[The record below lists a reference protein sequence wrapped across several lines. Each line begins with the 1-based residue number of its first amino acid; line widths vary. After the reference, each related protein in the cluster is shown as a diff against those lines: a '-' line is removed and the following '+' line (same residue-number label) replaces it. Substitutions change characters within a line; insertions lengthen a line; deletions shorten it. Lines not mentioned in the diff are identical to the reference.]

1 MAIEITSDSI
11 VKVLVR
17 RGTDSERQL
26 TTLTEG
32 ELGYCIDTQR
42 LFIGDGITLG
52 GIVAGNKFLGFA
64 SDRNAYSTISQSGD
78 MIYQTAGTTVA
89 ETLYAYDKVNNIWR
103 DIHPKPYRGDNGI
116 YSLEKSAAGTWR
128 TTSDFVGGT
137 SIAGIP
143 HSGLTLSYDGDS
155 LNSITNVYNRIDF
168 DSRYISLCA
177 AYTSFYLGNINSKF
191 VTNNLDA
198 TLNVDKNIYINED
211 ASNPYQLKLFAKDPA
226 GSSSSLLQSIS
237 GDFNVKG
244 NLSVGLFS
252 NNYKG
257 LEIRNSGS
265 LITTTVSASPGN
277 LGSYASPSFNIK
289 GVTKF
294 EKDVWF
300 DTDSDVTILGN
311 LSVFGDATYIET
323 TVTTTSA
330 LSVINKN
337 SNEVSMVVAQLN
349 SGAVPNQTIA
359 RFLEANYATPNLQI
373 KEQQFVG
380 INVPADATYIS
391 TGSNNFVVY
400 GGALFRDHPLYSLGN
415 KFTVG
420 MSNTVTLTAGNSMSL
435 ISPSVGIQGTT
446 TVTGS
451 LYVTQDVVAFSSSDE
466 RLKDNKVSIS
476 NALDKVEKLNG
487 ISFDWNEKSGR
498 SGKSYGLLAQEVEE
512 VLPHAVITR
521 EDGYKAVDY
530 EKVVPLLIEAIK
542 ELNNR
547 K

>member
-1 MAIEITSDSI
+1 MAIEITADSV

-32 ELGYCIDTQR
+32 EIGYCIDTQR
-42 LFIGDGITLG
+42 VFVGDGITLG
-52 GIVAGNKFLGFA
+52 GTVVGNKFLGLA
-64 SDRNAYSTISQSGD
+64 ADRNAYSTISQSGD
-78 MIYQTAGTTVA
+78 MIYQTAGTSVA
-89 ETLYAYDKVNNIWR
+89 ETLYAYDRVSNIWR
-103 DIHPKPYRGDNGI
+103 DIHPKPYRGNNGI
-116 YSLEKSAAGTWR
+116 FSLEKSPAGTWR

-143 HSGLTLSYDGDS
+143 HSGLTLSYDGDAI
-155 LNSITNVYNRIDF
+155 NSITGVFNRIDF
-168 DSRYISLCA
+168 DSRYLSLCA
-177 AYTSFYLGNINSKF
+177 ASTSFYFGDINSKY

-198 TLNVDKNIYINED
+198 TVNVDKNIFINED
-211 ASNPYQLKLFAKDPA
+211 SPNPYQLRFYAKDP
-226 GSSSSLLQSIS
+226 SSPSSSLLQSIS
-237 GDFNVKG
+237 GDFNLKG
-244 NLSVGLFS
+244 NLSIGLFS
-252 NNYKG
+252 DNYEG
-257 LEIRNSGS
+257 LEVRRNGT

-277 LGSYASPSFNIK
+277 FGSYASPSFNIK

-300 DTDSDVTILGN
+300 DTDADVTILGN

-359 RFLEANYATPNLQI
+359 RFLEANFATPNFQI

-380 INVPADATYIS
+380 VNVPSDATYIN

-420 MSNTVTLTAGNSMSL
+420 MSNTVTLTAGSSITL

-446 TVTGS
+446 TVTGQ
-451 LYVTQDVVAFSSSDE
+451 LNVTQDIIAFSSSDE
-466 RLKDNKVSIS
+466 RLKDNKLKIT
-476 NALDKVEKLNG
+476 NALDKVSKLNG
-487 ISFDWNEKSGR
+487 ISFDWNAKSGR
-498 SGKSYGLLAQEVEE
+498 EGKSYGLLAHEVEE
-512 VLPHAVITR
+512 VLPNAVITR

-542 ELNNR
+542 ELNN

>member
-42 LFIGDGITLG
+42 LFMGDGITLG
-52 GIVAGNKFLGFA
+52 GIVAGNKFLGLA
-64 SDRNAYSTISQSGD
+64 SDRNAYSSISQSGD
-78 MIYQTAGTTVA
+78 TIYQTAGTTVA
-89 ETLYAYDKVNNIWR
+89 ETLYAYDEVNNTWR

-137 SIAGIP
+137 SIVGIP
-143 HSGLTLSYDGDS
+143 HSGLTLSYDGDAS
-155 LNSITNVYNRIDF
+155 NSITNVYNRIDF

-177 AYTSFYLGNINSKF
+177 SYTSFYLGDINSRY

-198 TLNVDKNIYINED
+198 TLNVDRNIYINED
-211 ASNPYQLKLFAKDPA
+211 ASNPYQLRFFAKDPA
-226 GSSSSLLQSIS
+226 GSASSLLQSIS
-237 GDFNVKG
+237 GDFNMKG

-257 LEIRNSGS
+257 LEVRNSGS

-277 LGSYASPSFNIK
+277 LGSYASPAFNVK

-294 EKDVWF
+294 ERDVWF
-300 DTDSDVTILGN
+300 DTNSDVTILGN
-311 LSVFGDATYIET
+311 LSVFGDATYIESI
-323 TVTTTSA
+323 VTTTSA

-359 RFLEANYATPNLQI
+359 RFLEANYPTPNLQI
-373 KEQQFVG
+373 KEQQFIG
-380 INVPADATYIS
+380 INVPSDSTYTS
-391 TGSNNFVVY
+391 TGANNFVVY
-400 GGALFRDHPLYSLGN
+400 GSALFRDHPLLGN

-420 MSNTVTLTAGNSMSL
+420 VSNTVTLTAGNSMSL
-435 ISPSVGIQGTT
+435 ISPTVGIQGTT
-446 TVTGS
+446 TVTGQ
-451 LYVTQDVVAFSSSDE
+451 LNVTQDIIAFSLSDE
-466 RLKDNKVSIS
+466 RLKDNKVPIA
-476 NALDKVEKLNG
+476 NALDMVGKLHG

-498 SGKSYGLLAQEVEE
+498 SGRSYGLLAQEVEE
-512 VLPHAVITR
+512 VLPHAVMTR
-521 EDGYKAVDY
+521 DDGYKAVDY
-530 EKVVPLLIEAIK
+530 EKLVPLLIEAIK
-542 ELNNR
+542 ELNN
-547 K
+547 KK